1 MQSRIALPLRDGLR
15 EQDRGRQLSLAQL
28 AAVHWAQVDDYQA
41 LLDLDCGDGRL
52 LAYYLDR
59 FSVRACGITRSA
71 DTSHNGDAGSKLS
84 KAEIMRASHHDIP
97 WRNNSFDVVF
107 YTRFNQHQQHLHL
120 LLEEVNRVLKP
131 GAQFVITLSGVLM
144 MKRLSHLM
152 TRGFSGRN
160 LENPFAFM
168 ELLTSHGFV
177 DVSMRSSRL
186 RHTTV
191 IAYKNG
197 NNT

>member
-1 MQSRIALPLRDGLR
+1 MQSRIALLLRDGLR

-71 DTSHNGDAGSKLS
+71 DTSHNGDAGSMLS

-107 YTRFNQHQQHLHL
+107 YTRFNQHQSHNTL
-120 LLEEVNRVLKP
+120 LFEEVHRVLKP
-131 GAQFVITLSGVLM
+131 GAQFVVTTAGLLLANRFRHMLHQSRIGLRCADT
-144 MKRLSHLM
+144 
-152 TRGFSGRN
+152 
-160 LENPFAFM
+160 PFALM
-168 ELLTSHGFV
+168 DQLTEQGFA
-177 DVSMRSSRL
+177 DVSMRSSNL
-186 RHTTV
+186 RYTTI
-191 IAYKNG
+191 IAHKG
-197 NNT
+197 DAV